1 MRIYTKTRVQISC
14 TLTVVQSGRKQVCFC
29 CDGVSF
35 ELSLMGTCVEDVNGS
50 FLNDLHVHY
59 ICQLYTMRHKFSNFN
74 LIFKMQIGMKMK

>member
-1 MRIYTKTRVQISC
+1 MRICFCIHENNGADQLRV
-14 TLTVVQSGRKQVCFC
+14 VCFC

-35 ELSLMGTCVEDVNGS
+35 ELSLVGTCVEDVNES

-59 ICQLYTMRHKFSNFN
+59 ICQLYTMRHKFSKFS